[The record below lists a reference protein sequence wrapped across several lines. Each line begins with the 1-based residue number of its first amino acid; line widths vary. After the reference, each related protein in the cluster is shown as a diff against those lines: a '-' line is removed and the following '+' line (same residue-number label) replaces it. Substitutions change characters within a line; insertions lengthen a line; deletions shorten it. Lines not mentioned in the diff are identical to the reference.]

1 MPLSRIAAHRTAILA
16 IALTAPLALA
26 APAFAVEDMQPQTQH
41 AHQHAAFESGR
52 IHVRVDGPEGAPD
65 IILIPGLS
73 SSPRIWQGTVDHLL
87 PNYRIHRIHVQGFG
101 GAEPKDNAQT
111 GDTPQPFIAPVSE
124 EIARYI
130 READLDRP
138 AVIGHSLGGTLAMT
152 LASQHPDAVSKVM
165 VVDMMPFLGAMFG
178 PPGTTAESVKPA
190 AQMVWAAQTG
200 LNRQAYDDAA
210 AATITGMI
218 NTESRREEAIADAR
232 NSDQRVSAA
241 AYHDL
246 VITDLRGDLPKI
258 TVPMTVLYV
267 KFNDPRVTNEITDML
282 YTASF
287 ASRPQTTLKRIDDSA
302 HFIMFD
308 QAEVF
313 NSEIDAFL
321 KSN

>member
-1 MPLSRIAAHRTAILA
+1 MSRIAAHRPAILA
-16 IALTAPLALA
+16 LALTAPLVLATPALA
-26 APAFAVEDMQPQTQH
+26 VEGMQAHSQH

-65 IILIPGLS
+65 IVLIPGLS
-73 SSPRIWQGTVDHLL
+73 SSPRIWQDTVDHLL
-87 PNYRIHRIHVQGFG
+87 PHYRIHRIHVQGFG
-101 GAEPKDNAQT
+101 GAESKDNAQT
-111 GDTPQPFIAPVSE
+111 GDAPQPFIAPVSE

-130 READLDRP
+130 REAGLDKP

-165 VVDMMPFLGAMFG
+165 VVDMMPFLGVVFG
-178 PPGTTAESVKPA
+178 PPGTTVESVKPT
-190 AQMVWAAQTG
+190 AQMVWATQTG
-200 LNRQAYDDAA
+200 LSRQAYDDAA
-210 AATITGMI
+210 TATITGMI
-218 NTESRREEAIADAR
+218 NTESRREEALADAR

-246 VITDLRGDLPKI
+246 IITDLRGDLPKI

-267 KFNDPRVTNEITDML
+267 KFNDARTTEAVTDMI
-282 YTASF
+282 YTASY

-308 QAEVF
+308 QPEVF
-313 NSEIDAFL
+313 TAEIDAFL